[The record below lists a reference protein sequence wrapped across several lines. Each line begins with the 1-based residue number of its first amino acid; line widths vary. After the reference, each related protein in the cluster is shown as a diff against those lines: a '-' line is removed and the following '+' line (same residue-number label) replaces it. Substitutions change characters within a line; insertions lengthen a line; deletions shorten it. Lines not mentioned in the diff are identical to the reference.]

1 MESTRRKDSIFLY
14 LRRKPHLSFSLG
26 SLGVNNIPNKN
37 SSGEYF
43 NLGYIYIYIY
53 IYILAMANNKVK
65 VLNVR
70 SIIEYNNC
78 FTL

>member
-1 MESTRRKDSIFLY
+1 MRKFPRFLFLFKTAVYLNVRPTVTIIESMFHF
-14 LRRKPHLSFSLG
+14 KPTEEFC
-26 SLGVNNIPNKN
+26 K
-37 SSGEYF
+37 
-43 NLGYIYIYIY
+43 YIYIYIY
-53 IYILAMANNKVK
+53 IYNILGMANNKVK